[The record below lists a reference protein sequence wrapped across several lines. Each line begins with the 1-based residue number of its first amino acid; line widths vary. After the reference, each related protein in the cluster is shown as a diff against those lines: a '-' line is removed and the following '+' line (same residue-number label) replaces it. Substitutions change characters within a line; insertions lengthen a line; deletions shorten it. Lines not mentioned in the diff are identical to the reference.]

1 MIILTKNTN
10 NSRFEDYKEK
20 LKQMIRAKFGSPENE
35 MIRIAHHAKN
45 DERARQRMAEI
56 MELWRFDSETFSKL
70 EKIWDDIVGTKYQ
83 QLEFNDEI

>member
-1 MIILTKNTN
+1 
-10 NSRFEDYKEK
+10 
-20 LKQMIRAKFGSPENE
+20 MIRSKFGSPENE

-70 EKIWDDIVGTKYQ
+70 EKIWDEVVGTKYQ

>member
-1 MIILTKNTN
+1 
-10 NSRFEDYKEK
+10 
-20 LKQMIRAKFGSPENE
+20 
-35 MIRIAHHAKN
+35 
-45 DERARQRMAEI
+45 MAEI